1 MRRFAKGENKEQLA
15 RPLEPTGVGTPDHTN
30 PNCPNRSI
38 HSMRRSCGWRLRRRC
53 RRPPVTGWELC
64 PLVDRVE
71 NSQGLFERLGRYTSL
86 RPERMVEPED
96 KE

>member
-1 MRRFAKGENKEQLA
+1 VIAAVDQAARDEAQAGARKLA
-15 RPLEPTGVGTPDHTN
+15 AIAELVHRTVDEDDEYG
-30 PNCPNRSI
+30 
-38 HSMRRSCGWRLRRRC
+38 GWDLY
-53 RRPPVTGWELC
+53 

-71 NSQGLFERLGRYTSL
+71 NSQGLFERLRRYTSL

>member
-1 MRRFAKGENKEQLA
+1 MTVWTIALTDGRAAQIDCGEVTIRGDGSLWALADTPTEQA
-15 RPLEPTGVGTPDHTN
+15 RSGG
-30 PNCPNRSI
+30 
-38 HSMRRSCGWRLRRRC
+38 GWD
-53 RRPPVTGWELC
+53 LC